1 MAIQSQISKLLTE
14 YLEYLEIEKN
24 RSALTVRNYHFYLK
38 RFLDFAG
45 ITKPEQ
51 ITYEAVRQF
60 RLYLNRLVIS
70 GKPLTKS
77 TQNYHS
83 IAIRNFLKYLARH
96 DIKTMAPEKIELAKA
111 GQRVVE
117 FLDGNDLN
125 RLLEAPLKSKQP
137 EIIKLRDK
145 AIVETLFSTGLRV
158 SELASLERD
167 SINLDKDEFTVI
179 GKGNKPRVVF
189 LSDSARVCL
198 KEYLNRRIDTSL
210 ELFVAHDRASKGRK
224 NEHGLTPRSVERL
237 INKYR
242 RQAGITKRVTPHTM
256 RHSFATDLLSNGA
269 DIRSVQSML
278 GHSSITTTQI
288 YTHVTNQQLRSVH
301 KQFHAK
307 KKK

>member
-1 MAIQSQISKLLTE
+1 MPADNQIQKLLIA

-24 RSALTVRNYHFYLK
+24 RSPLTVRNYHFYLN
-38 RFLDFAG
+38 RFLEFSKIIKA
-45 ITKPEQ
+45 EQ
-51 ITYEAVRQF
+51 LTYEVVRQF
-60 RLYLNRLVIS
+60 RLYLNRLIVN
-70 GKPLTKS
+70 GKPLSKS

-96 DIKTMAPEKIELAKA
+96 DVKTMAPEKIELAKA

-125 RLLEAPLKSKQP
+125 RLLEAPLKSRQP
-137 EIIKLRDK
+137 EVIKLRDK
-145 AIVETLFSTGLRV
+145 AIIETLFSTGLRV

-167 SINLDKDEFTVI
+167 SINLEKDEFTVV

-189 LSDSARVCL
+189 LSDSARACL
-198 KEYLNRRIDTSL
+198 KEYLNRRLDTSM

-224 NEHGLTPRSVERL
+224 DVNGLTPRSIERL

-278 GHSSITTTQI
+278 GHASITTTQI
-288 YTHVTNQQLRSVH
+288 YTHVTNQQLRNVH
-301 KQFHAK
+301 KQFHGK

>member
-1 MAIQSQISKLLTE
+1 MAVVTQINKLLTE

-24 RSALTVRNYHFYLK
+24 RSSLTVRNYHFYLK
-38 RFLDFAG
+38 RFLDFAN

-51 ITYEAVRQF
+51 ITYEVVRQF
-60 RLYLNRLVIS
+60 RLYLNRMVVN

-83 IAIRNFLKYLARH
+83 IALRNFLKYLARH

-117 FLDGNDLN
+117 FLDGNDLS
-125 RLLEAPLKSKQP
+125 RLLETPLKSTLP
-137 EIIKLRDK
+137 EVVKLRDK
-145 AIVETLFSTGLRV
+145 AIIETLFSTGLRV
-158 SELASLERD
+158 SELAHLHRD
-167 SINLDKDEFTVI
+167 SINLEKDEFTVV
-179 GKGNKPRVVF
+179 GKGSKPRVVF
-189 LSDSARVCL
+189 LSDSARHWL
-198 KEYLNRRIDTSL
+198 KEYLNKRQDVGM

-224 NEHGLTPRSVERL
+224 DENGLTPRSIERL
-237 INKYR
+237 VNKYR

-278 GHSSITTTQI
+278 GHASITTTQI
-288 YTHVTNQQLRSVH
+288 YTHVTDQKLRQIH
-301 KQFHAK
+301 KQFHDK

>member
-1 MAIQSQISKLLTE
+1 MASQNQVNKLLTE

-24 RSALTVRNYHFYLK
+24 RSPLTVRNYHFYLK
-38 RFLDFAG
+38 RFLDFAK

-51 ITYEAVRQF
+51 ITYEVVRQF
-60 RLYLNRLVIS
+60 RLYLNRLVVN
-70 GKPLTKS
+70 GRPLTKS

-96 DIKTMAPEKIELAKA
+96 DVKTMAPEKIELAKA

-117 FLDGNDLN
+117 FLDGSDLS
-125 RLLEAPLKSKQP
+125 RLMEAPLKTNLP
-137 EIIKLRDK
+137 EVVSFRDK
-145 AIVETLFSTGLRV
+145 AIIETLFSTGLRV
-158 SELASLERD
+158 SELVNLNRD
-167 SINLDKDEFTVI
+167 SINLEKDEFTVV

-189 LSDSARVCL
+189 LSDSARHWL
-198 KEYLNRRIDTSL
+198 KQYLNKRQDMNM

-224 NEHGLTPRSVERL
+224 DENGLTARSVERL
-237 INKYR
+237 VNKYR

-288 YTHVTNQQLRSVH
+288 YTHVTNQQLKQVH
-301 KQFHAK
+301 KQFHDK
-307 KKK
+307 KK

>member
-1 MAIQSQISKLLTE
+1 MPADNQIQKLLIA

-24 RSALTVRNYHFYLK
+24 RSPLTVRNYHFYLN
-38 RFLDFAG
+38 RFLEFSKIIKA
-45 ITKPEQ
+45 EQ
-51 ITYEAVRQF
+51 LTYEVVRQF
-60 RLYLNRLVIS
+60 RLYLNRLIVN
-70 GKPLTKS
+70 GKPLSKS

-96 DIKTMAPEKIELAKA
+96 DVKTMAPEKIELAKA

-125 RLLEAPLKSKQP
+125 RLLEAPLKSRQP
-137 EIIKLRDK
+137 EVIKLRDK
-145 AIVETLFSTGLRV
+145 AIIETLFSTGLRV
-158 SELASLERD
+158 SELANLERD
-167 SINLDKDEFTVI
+167 SINLEKDEFTVV

-189 LSDSARVCL
+189 LSDSARACL
-198 KEYLNRRIDTSL
+198 KEYLNRRLDTSM

-224 NEHGLTPRSVERL
+224 DVNGLTPRSIERL

-278 GHSSITTTQI
+278 GHASITTTQI
-288 YTHVTNQQLRSVH
+288 YTHVTNQQLRNVH
-301 KQFHAK
+301 KQFHGK